1 MKYAFKF
8 DKILSL
14 KEREKEE
21 ALLAYQDSIG
31 KFEKVA
37 KKLYELLRQKEK
49 LQTTR
54 SEKLKQ
60 GTPVNEIRFYEEY
73 LESLEKKIEKQQI
86 MVNNA
91 RNRMQHL
98 QKQLM
103 EKNIEV
109 KKFEKLREKDARKFF
124 DQLRAEENKR
134 MDDAALQT
142 YLHREIR

>member
-124 DQLRAEENKR
+124 DQLQAEENKR
-134 MDDAALQT
+134 MDDA
-142 YLHREIR
+142 

>member
-109 KKFEKLREKDARKFF
+109 KKFEKLREKDVRKFF
-124 DQLRAEENKR
+124 DQLQAEENKR

>member
-109 KKFEKLREKDARKFF
+109 KKFEKLREKDVRKFF

>member
-60 GTPVNEIRFYEEY
+60 GTPVNEIRFYEKY

-109 KKFEKLREKDARKFF
+109 KKFEKLREKDVRKFF

>member
-1 MKYAFKF
+1 MKYTFKF

-14 KEREKEE
+14 KKREKEQT
-21 ALLAYQDSIG
+21 LLAYQDSIG
-31 KFEKVA
+31 NFEKVA

-49 LQTTR
+49 LQTSR
-54 SEKLKQ
+54 AEKLTQ
-60 GTPVNEIRFYEEY
+60 GASVNEIRFYQEY
-73 LESLEKKIEKQQI
+73 LDSLEKEIKRQQI
-86 MVNNA
+86 AVNNA
-91 RNRMQHL
+91 RNRMHLL

-109 KKFEKLREKDARKFF
+109 KKFEKLREKNTRKFT

-134 MDDAALQT
+134 MDDVALQT

>member
-60 GTPVNEIRFYEEY
+60 GTPVNEIRFYEKY

>member
-109 KKFEKLREKDARKFF
+109 KKFEKLREKDVRKFF
-124 DQLRAEENKR
+124 DQLQAEEHKR
-134 MDDAALQT
+134 MDNAALQT
-142 YLHREIR
+142 YLHRVIR

>member
-31 KFEKVA
+31 KFEKVV